1 MLNLIFIVLMF
12 IVFGKIL
19 IFAIKATWGIA
30 KVLFTIV
37 FLPLILVGLVLKG
50 LVAIALPVL
59 LVIGV
64 ISLFA
69 LHD

>member
-1 MLNLIFIVLMF
+1 MLNLIFTVLMF